1 MFIFRLN
8 YTNVRIFFVGIVGY
22 IYREYI
28 GYLAA
33 TSYISEYFQSV
44 NLGEFSEQFDSVGN

>member
-8 YTNVRIFFVGIVGY
+8 CTNVRIFFVGIVGY

-44 NLGEFSEQFDSVGN
+44 SLGEFSEQFDSVGN